1 LDLIARSQPHRL
13 LNLQPVNKGS
23 VAAFL
28 ILDPP
33 PLLIPV
39 EFGVKSTA
47 EVIGHHHMA
56 LAGSSDG
63 DALSRV
69 KAQHVAPPPAMP
81 NNQIAIRFVWLH
93 RL

>member
-1 LDLIARSQPHRL
+1 LDLIARSHPNRL
-13 LNLQPVNKGS
+13 LDLDSVDKRS

-39 EFGVKSTA
+39 KLGVKSTA
-47 EVIGHHHMA
+47 EVIGHHHVT
-56 LAGSSDG
+56 LAGPPDG

-69 KAQHVAPPPAMP
+69 EAQYVAPPPAMP
-81 NNQIAIRFVWLH
+81 NNQIAIGFVWLH